1 MPHAQGEFGRTPTN
15 PILVNRTWGEV
26 TYLSRLTTADGQR
39 MIFHRAGSVADAI
52 DAFELVSEDGKFFD
66 VLYVDMYHYHC
77 SKKAPAGY
85 TLLEISDGITGTSE
99 NNPQFPECILETL
112 VHTTINK
119 FGAPI
124 VSPAVLK
131 FDRNETAKRIDLS
144 RYDGNLNEKIL
155 GRYSI

>member
-1 MPHAQGEFGRTPTN
+1 
-15 PILVNRTWGEV
+15 
-26 TYLSRLTTADGQR
+26 